1 MGQVMGALLYRVPM
15 HVRRAT
21 GVHQADKRTRGLPPG
36 LDHDV
41 LHRVV
46 RERLG
51 TEVAG
56 VSYEHLSNWK
66 PTGAYRIIVEDD
78 RGRPG
83 TLIFKNADY
92 SLDSV
97 PAQEELPVTIG
108 APEFAVMSG
117 LREPLQS
124 FLPDVYWTGDVAGEQ
139 RFCYLME
146 DLHWRWYR
154 PMRGRD
160 ILAAA
165 RAIPRLHAAIRAVV
179 DPNAAGLIHYDDG
192 YSEGLRTY
200 VTENVERYLSVHP
213 DDEAE
218 RLWEDWPRLKAAHIE
233 AVPHPPFGNR
243 LIHGDFNIANLYLHW
258 RSRDRLK
265 AVDWEWCGLGYPHT
279 DLASVLKHASPD
291 VVDRAIDEY
300 GGAHPNTSPV
310 DHERT
315 YAWCRLQD
323 AIRDA
328 GYVAAQFTY
337 FEHRPRVEP
346 SVYLARTLRRARSA
360 VDMLERTDY

>member
-15 HVRRAT
+15 HVRRTT
-21 GVHQADKRTRGLPPG
+21 GVHKAAKRTPGLPPG
-36 LDHDV
+36 LDRDV
-41 LHRVV
+41 LERVV
-46 RERLG
+46 REHLG
-51 TEVAG
+51 AGVAD

-66 PTGAYRIIVEDD
+66 PTGAYRIIVEDR
-78 RGRPG
+78 RGRPK

-92 SLDSV
+92 SPDSV

-108 APEFAVMSG
+108 APEFTVMSG
-117 LREPLQS
+117 LREPLRS
-124 FLPDVYWTGDVAGEQ
+124 FLPDVYWTDDVAGEQ
-139 RFCYLME
+139 RFRYLME

-165 RAIPRLHAAIRAVV
+165 RAIPLLQAAIRAVI
-179 DPNAAGLIHYDDG
+179 DPTATGLIHYDER
-192 YSEGLRTY
+192 YSEGLRVY

-213 DDEAE
+213 DAESE
-218 RLWEDWPRLKAAHIE
+218 RLWKDWPRLESAHIE
-233 AVPHPPFGNR
+233 GVPDRAAGHQ

-279 DLASVLKHASPD
+279 DLASVLKHASSD
-291 VVDRAIDEY
+291 VVRMALADYGRALPEM
-300 GGAHPNTSPV
+300 SPS
-310 DHERT
+310 DHERA
-315 YAWCRLQD
+315 YSWCRLQD

-328 GYVAAQFTY
+328 GYVAAQFTD

-346 SVYLARTLRRARSA
+346 SVYLSRTLSRARSA
-360 VDMLERTDY
+360 VDTIERTYS

>member
-1 MGQVMGALLYRVPM
+1 MGALLYRVPM

-21 GVHQADKRTRGLPPG
+21 GVHQADKRTHGLPPG

-66 PTGAYRIIVEDD
+66 PTGAYRVIVEDG

-108 APEFAVMSG
+108 APEYAVMSA

-124 FLPDVYWTGDVAGEQ
+124 FLPDVYWTDDVAGEQ
-139 RFCYLME
+139 RFRYLME

-160 ILAAA
+160 IMAAA
-165 RAIPRLHAAIRAVV
+165 RAIPRLHEAIRAVV
-179 DPNAAGLIHYDDG
+179 DPNAAGLIHYDER
-192 YSEGLRTY
+192 YSEGLRVY
-200 VTENVERYLSVHP
+200 VTENVERYLSLHP
-213 DDEAE
+213 DQVSE
-218 RLWEDWPRLKAAHIE
+218 RLWEEWPRLEAAHIE
-233 AVPHPPFGNR
+233 RVPDPAVGNR

-279 DLASVLKHASPD
+279 DLASVLKHASSD
-291 VVDRAIDEY
+291 VVKMAIAGY
-300 GGAHPNTSPV
+300 GNGFPDMSPV
-310 DHERT
+310 DHVRA

-328 GYVAAQFTY
+328 GYVAAQFTD
-337 FEHRPRVEP
+337 FGHRPRVEP

-360 VDMLERTDY
+360 VDMLERTDS